1 MKKEESVV
9 RLTEVGKAF
18 EGHTRRVH
26 ALDGVS
32 FDVPAGQFVALLG
45 PSGSGKST
53 LLQLLN
59 GLQKPTSG
67 VATVLGV
74 DPSRSGKAELR
85 ALRRQVGFIFQ
96 DFGLVGMRS
105 VLENVCSGALG
116 RLRGPRSGLLM
127 YPRKLREQALAQ
139 LDRVGLAD
147 QAFQRTDT
155 LSGGQQQRVGIARAL
170 MQRPRILLADE
181 PVSSLDP
188 LSSQQVMELLADIG
202 RTDSLTTICTLH
214 QVDTALTWADRI
226 VGLNTGRVVLDS
238 PAGDVRD
245 TDIARI
251 YQGPHEP
258 AVLAGVPS

>member
-1 MKKEESVV
+1 MKEDSAV

-18 EGHTRRVH
+18 KGRTGEVR

-32 FDVPAGQFVALLG
+32 FDVPVGQFVALLG

-59 GLQKPTSG
+59 GLQSPTSG
-67 VATVLGV
+67 AVNVLGS

-96 DFGLVGMRS
+96 DFGLVGTRS
-105 VLENVCSGALG
+105 VLENVCAGALG
-116 RLRGPRSGLLM
+116 RVRGPRSGIRM

-147 QAFQRTDT
+147 QAFQRTDR

-170 MQRPRILLADE
+170 MQEPRILLADE

-202 RTDSLTTICTLH
+202 RTEALTTICTLH
-214 QVDTALTWADRI
+214 QVDTALTWANRVI
-226 VGLNTGRVVLDS
+226 GLNAGRVVLDS
-238 PAGDVRD
+238 AAGQVHD
-245 TDIARI
+245 TDIARL
-251 YQGPHEP
+251 YQGRDET
-258 AVLAGVPS
+258 AVFAGAPS